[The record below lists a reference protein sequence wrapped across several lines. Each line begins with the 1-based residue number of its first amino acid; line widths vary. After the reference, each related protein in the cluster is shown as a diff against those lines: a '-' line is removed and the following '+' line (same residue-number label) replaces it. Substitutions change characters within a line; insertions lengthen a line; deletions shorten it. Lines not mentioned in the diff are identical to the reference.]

1 VSDRVTARHRAPRR
15 ASTPLTTTFTT
26 IGGFST
32 AVAPRVEALGRGGAV
47 IAVSS
52 GLVAT
57 MGLPAQ
63 AVPFPADPPGQTSG
77 IPLSAAADVLGA
89 GQTPNTQIPNTQ
101 ILNTQILNLSE
112 PVTGD
117 PVAVDGSLA
126 VASGVQTDAVPALT
140 ASATARLSFEVGTM
154 TATTT
159 THPDR
164 SAGVAT
170 PARTTAGRG
179 VSTHTSRSTARTA
192 TSSGSSGAA
201 HSTTKAAPAK
211 AARGASVSG
220 SAVLALAARYVGIP
234 YRKGGTTPAGFD
246 CSAYVQYVYRLL
258 GVSLPRT
265 TDQQLAAVTRIS
277 RSQALPGDLVFFM
290 SGRGSYHMGIYA
302 GGGMMYD
309 SPRTGAR
316 ISKRA
321 IFSSN
326 VVFGRV

>member
-1 VSDRVTARHRAPRR
+1 MTARHRAPRR

-26 IGGFST
+26 VSDFGT
-32 AVAPRVEALGRGGAV
+32 AVGPRVESWGRGGAV

-63 AVPFPADPPGQTSG
+63 AVPFPADGAGRTSG
-77 IPLSAAADVLGA
+77 IPFSATADVLGA
-89 GQTPNTQIPNTQ
+89 GPTLTTQ
-101 ILNTQILNLSE
+101 ILTLSE

-117 PVAVDGSLA
+117 PVAVDGSLT
-126 VASGVQTDAVPALT
+126 VAAGVQADAAPALT
-140 ASATARLSFEVGTM
+140 ASPTARLSFEVGTM
-154 TATTT
+154 TATTHT
-159 THPDR
+159 NR
-164 SAGVAT
+164 STGLAA
-170 PARTTAGRG
+170 PARAAAGRG
-179 VSTHTSRSTARTA
+179 VATHTSRSTSRTS
-192 TSSGSSGAA
+192 TSSGSSSAT
-201 HSTTKAAPAK
+201 HSTTKAAPAKTVK

-220 SAVLALAARYVGIP
+220 SAVLALAARYVGIA
-234 YRKGGTTPAGFD
+234 YRKGGTSPAGFD
-246 CSAYVQYVYRLL
+246 CSGYVQYVYRLL

-265 TDQQLAAVTRIS
+265 TDQQLGAVTRIA
-277 RSQALPGDLVFFM
+277 RSQAQVGDLVFFM
-290 SGRGSYHMGIYA
+290 SGRGSYHVGIYA

-309 SPRTGAR
+309 SPRTGAS